1 MRTVAGFSLLAVL
14 ISLWSCSS
22 SDQAKKAASPVM
34 QTTTAN
40 SANSSNPVAKYVEI
54 AGFRLSEKSPGHLQI
69 RFAVINHSEADIGD
83 IAMNVILRTTTA
95 KPSDPPLFTF
105 PVKVDGLGPGSLK
118 EVTADLPTKL
128 RIYELPDWQFLRA
141 DFQITSPQ

>member
-14 ISLWSCSS
+14 IGLWSCSS
-22 SDQAKKAASPVM
+22 PDRGKKAASPVM
-34 QTTTAN
+34 GTATAN
-40 SANSSNPVAKYVEI
+40 SAASSNPVAKYVEI

-69 RFAVINHSEADIGD
+69 QFAVINHSEADIGD
-83 IAMNVILRTTTA
+83 IAMSVFLRTTTA
-95 KPSDPPLFTF
+95 KASDPPLFTF
-105 PVKVDGLGPGSLK
+105 PVKIQGLGPGSLK